1 MKIVYAIL
9 LFVSLFTTSATF
21 AQSITVYEDDSTTAL
36 AGAHVFCRDQQTKTE
51 KIYFADANGKVVF
64 PEMTATN
71 NYELTIYQLGFKKIT
86 ETVKGNI
93 NKVYFLT
100 KEQTSI
106 NEVVVTAQFAPNSP
120 EKAVHNIRIIDQKK
134 IAAMGAVNLRD
145 VMMNEANVTITE
157 DAVLGSGFG
166 LQGIQ
171 GQNVKILINGVP
183 VVGRSADNVDPSQI
197 NMNNVER
204 IEIVQGPLAVSYGTD
219 ALAGTINI
227 ITKKNTGRSITFN
240 AESYYE
246 SIGKY
251 NLNAN
256 AGFALKK
263 HHFQFNGGRNYFDG
277 WSAGDKQFYFE
288 FDPVADASRVQTWK
302 PKEQYFG
309 GFNYGYDFKKL
320 KFDYNFDYFYESI
333 HNKGLPDTSATTV
346 VGLDDYYNTHR
357 INNSISLSGMLSKH
371 FRINGV
377 AAFNYFRRNKNT
389 YVKDLTDLQ
398 ESLSISDGS
407 QDTSVFTSL
416 MSRATISNVNKSSKL
431 NYEVGYDLRHDYSRG
446 ARIEDLTQTMDDIAG
461 FVNVEWTP
469 LTDLTIRPGLR
480 AGYNSKYS
488 APVIPSLNLRYSI
501 HTGANDM
508 VTFRASYSKG
518 FRAPSLKELYFDFV
532 DINHNIVGNK
542 DLKAENSNYFDFSAN
557 YIHTN
562 GDLSLKTEFLTYYN
576 NIDNQIS
583 LAATDSSG
591 TAFIYFNLDN
601 FKTLGFQ
608 LQQTVGFRHIKA
620 TAGLYYLGRYN
631 VFSKESNTSE
641 FLYAPEVR
649 FNLYYDWHEKG
660 MTFAAFY
667 KYNGRIPS
675 YRTDA
680 SGTITQVENSAY
692 SWADASVSKSLLQ
705 KKLDLTIG
713 VKNLFNVTTI
723 ASGAI
728 GGAHSLAGGQSSV
741 GSGRGYFVRLAY
753 HFASN

>member
-1 MKIVYAIL
+1 MKFIYAIL
-9 LFVSLFTTSATF
+9 LSAFLFTCSDVSAQTIAVF
-21 AQSITVYEDDSTTAL
+21 EEDSVAVV
-36 AGAHVFCRDQQTKTE
+36 GAHVFCRDILTKAE
-51 KIYFADANGKVVF
+51 KIYFTDLNGKVAF
-64 PEMTATN
+64 PEMVAGN
-71 NYELTIYQLGFKKIT
+71 NYEITIYQLGFRKIT
-86 ETVKGNI
+86 ETVKGNV
-93 NKVYFLT
+93 NKTYFLT

-145 VMMNEANVTITE
+145 VMMNEANVTVTE
-157 DAVLGSGFG
+157 DAVLGSGFS

-183 VVGRSADNVDPSQI
+183 VIGRTADNVDPSQI

-227 ITKKNTGRSITFN
+227 ITKKNTNRSFTFN
-240 AESYYE
+240 TEGYYE

-256 AGFALKK
+256 AGFALKN
-263 HHFQFNGGRNYFDG
+263 HRFQVNGGRNYFDG
-277 WSAGDKQFYFE
+277 WSAGDKQFYFD
-288 FDPVADASRVQTWK
+288 FNPVADASRVQTWK

-320 KFDYNFDYFYESI
+320 KFDYNLDYFYESI
-333 HNKGLPDTSATTV
+333 HNKGLPDSSPTTIV
-346 VGLDDYYNTHR
+346 ALDDYYNTYR
-357 INNSISLSGMLSKH
+357 VNNSISLSGMLSKN

-377 AAFNYFRRNKNT
+377 VAFNYFKRNKNT

-431 NYEVGYDLRHDYSRG
+431 NYEFGYDLRHDYSRG
-446 ARIEDLTQTMDDIAG
+446 ARIEDLKQSMDDIAV
-461 FVNVEWTP
+461 FANAEWTP
-469 LTDLTIRPGLR
+469 LADLTIRPGLR
-480 AGYNSKYS
+480 AGYNSKFD
-488 APVIPSLNLRYSI
+488 APLIPSLNLKYGV
-501 HTGANDM
+501 HTSANDM

-542 DLKAENSNYFDFSAN
+542 DLKAENSDYFDFSAN
-557 YIHTN
+557 YIHTS
-562 GDLSLKTEFLTYYN
+562 GDLSLKTEVLAYYN

-608 LQQTVGFRHIKA
+608 IQQSIGFRHIKA

-631 VFSKESNTSE
+631 SFSKENNTGA
-641 FLYAPEVR
+641 FLYSPDFR
-649 FNLYYDWHEKG
+649 FNVYYDWHEQG

-675 YRTDA
+675 YRVDDKGNIVQA
-680 SGTITQVENSAY
+680 DNSAY
-692 SWADASVSKSLLQ
+692 SWADASVSKSLFQ
-705 KKLDLTIG
+705 KKIDLTLG
-713 VKNLFNVTTI
+713 VKNIFDVTTI
-723 ASGAI
+723 TSGAVS
-728 GGAHSLAGGQSSV
+728 GAHSLAGGSSSI
-741 GSGRGYFVRLAY
+741 GSGRSYFARLAF
-753 HFASN
+753 HFASK